1 LQSFFAMPRTRR
13 RTFAAA
19 AAAAVAALCSSG
31 LAAACG
37 GDDESGS
44 AQPNVRESRF
54 DPADFGAA
62 GKGAGRW
69 FPLEPGTQTVRE
81 GRVNRGHR
89 RLTHRVVTTVTDVTK
104 EIDGVRAVAVLDQ
117 DIDGGEIAE
126 QAVDYLAA
134 DSQGNVWDLGSYTE
148 SYEGGEFVNASDA
161 RLSGVEGAEPGI
173 LVPGNPREGT
183 PAYSQGTAPG
193 EAPGSAQVVKT
204 GESNC
209 VPFKCY
215 EDVLIIGE
223 GSADEPD
230 LSEYKYFAPGVG
242 QIRTEPRSGGE
253 QEVEVLVNLT
263 HLSPRALSEL
273 SAEALK
279 LDAHAREVA
288 ADVFGRAP
296 AAKRSL

>member
-1 LQSFFAMPRTRR
+1 MLL
-13 RTFAAA
+13 AAA
-19 AAAAVAALCSSG
+19 ATAAL
-31 LAAACG
+31 LLAACG
-37 GDDESGS
+37 GDDGSGS
-44 AQPNVRESRF
+44 AQQNVRESRF
-54 DPADFGAA
+54 DSSDFGAP
-62 GKGAGRW
+62 GKGASKW

-89 RLTHRVVTTVTDVTK
+89 RLTHRVVTTVTDVVK
-104 EIDGVRAVAVLDQ
+104 EIDGVRTVAVLDQ
-117 DIDGGEIAE
+117 DIDGGEVAE

-134 DSQGNVWDLGSYTE
+134 DKQGNVWDLGSYTE

-161 RLSGVEGAEPGI
+161 RLSGIDGAEPGI
-173 LVPGNPREGT
+173 LVQGNPRPGT

-193 EAPGSAQVVKT
+193 ESAGSAKVVET
-204 GESNC
+204 GARDC

-215 EDVLIIGE
+215 KDVLVIGE

-263 HLSPRALSEL
+263 HLSPRALDEL
-273 SAEALK
+273 SAEVLK
-279 LDAHAREVA
+279 LDANAREVA

-296 AAKRSL
+296 AAKRAL

>member
-1 LQSFFAMPRTRR
+1 MPSAFRWLSV
-13 RTFAAA
+13 AAA
-19 AAAAVAALCSSG
+19 TAAL
-31 LAAACG
+31 LLAACG
-37 GDDESGS
+37 GDDDGSGS
-44 AQPNVRESRF
+44 GQNVRETRF
-54 DPADFGAA
+54 DASNFGAP
-62 GKGAGRW
+62 GKGASKW

-89 RLTHRVVTTVTDVTK
+89 RLTHRVVTTVTDVVK

-117 DIDGGEIAE
+117 DIDAGVVAE

-134 DSQGNVWDLGSYTE
+134 DKQGNVWDLGSYTE

-161 RLSGVEGAEPGI
+161 RLSGIDGAEPGI
-173 LVPGNPREGT
+173 LVQGNPRAGT

-193 EAPGSAQVVKT
+193 ESAGSAKVVET
-204 GESNC
+204 GARDC

-242 QIRTEPRSGGE
+242 QIRTEPRSGDE

-263 HLSPRALSEL
+263 HLSPRALDEL
-273 SAEALK
+273 SAEALR

-288 ADVFGRAP
+288 SDVFGKAP
-296 AAKRSL
+296 AAKRAL

>member
-1 LQSFFAMPRTRR
+1 MSSSRR
-13 RTFAAA
+13 RQLV
-19 AAAAVAALCSSG
+19 AAAAVAAVCASV
-31 LAAACG
+31 LAAGCG
-37 GDDESGS
+37 GDEGSGS
-44 AQPNVRESRF
+44 SQNVRESRF
-54 DPADFGAA
+54 DPSDFGVP
-62 GKGAGRW
+62 GKGASKW

-89 RLTHRVVTTVTDVTK
+89 RLTHRVVTTVTDVVK
-104 EIDGVRAVAVLDQ
+104 EIDGVLTVAVLDQ
-117 DIDGGEIAE
+117 DIDAGEVAE

-134 DSQGNVWDLGSYTE
+134 DNQGNVWDLGSYTE

-161 RLSGVEGAEPGI
+161 RLSGVDGAEPGI
-173 LVPGNPREGT
+173 LVQGNPRAGT

-193 EAPGSAQVVKT
+193 ESAGSAQVVKT
-204 GESNC
+204 GASDC

-263 HLSPRALSEL
+263 HLSPRALDEL
-273 SAEALK
+273 SAEVLK

-296 AAKRSL
+296 AAKRAL